1 MAFNIKNDEADD
13 LLRELCE
20 RTGESLTTAVT
31 VSLRERLQRERLR
44 TTSKRERIA
53 AAIAALRALPVIN
66 DVSAD
71 DVLQWDEIG
80 LPR

>member
-44 TTSKRERIA
+44 TTSKRERIE